1 MFTNCLKM
9 RIFVATKTNIM
20 ETASPHEFIAQLSP
34 TLFWDVDIATINPK
48 KHAPYI
54 VERVLTRGTWDE
66 FKQLIAYYGKIKVKH
81 IAQKLR
87 YLDDRTMYF
96 CSAYFNP
103 PINQFRCY
111 TQKQLNLTHWDY

>member
-1 MFTNCLKM
+1 MFANCLKM

-20 ETASPHEFIAQLSP
+20 DTASPHEF
-34 TLFWDVDIATINPK
+34 IATINPK

-66 FKQLIAYYGKIKVKH
+66 FKQLIAYYGKEQV
-81 IAQKLR
+81 ALYATQLR
-87 YLDDRTMYF
+87 YLDRIVLAF
-96 CSAYFNP
+96 CVTYFN
-103 PINQFRCY
+103 IAQENFRCY

>member
-1 MFTNCLKM
+1 MFANCLKM
-9 RIFVATKTNIM
+9 RIFIATKTNIM
-20 ETASPHEFIAQLSP
+20 DTASPHEFIAQLSP

-66 FKQLIAYYGKIKVKH
+66 FKQLIAYYGKEQV
-81 IAQKLR
+81 ALYATQLR
-87 YLDDRTMYF
+87 YLDRIVLAF
-96 CSAYFNP
+96 CVTYFN
-103 PINQFRCY
+103 IAQENFRCY